1 METAFELLT
10 EDLSIS
16 EPAQKQVHVS
26 QSTGNNEWYTPP
38 QFIEAARATMGTI
51 NLDPASSAIAN
62 ETVKA
67 SEFFTKEDD
76 GLSKEWHGNVWLN
89 PPYSQPLISQFCE
102 AVAYKY
108 ESGEIQQACVLV
120 NNASETK
127 WGQRLLSVADAV
139 CFPSSRICF
148 IRPNGSKKGTPL
160 QGQMIVYMGTRT
172 KEFAANFDKFGICL
186 PIARTVKKN
195 EKEQLAFF

>member
-1 METAFELLT
+1 MMAFELLT
-10 EDLSIS
+10 EDLSIPS
-16 EPAQKQVHVS
+16 QAQKQVHVA

-38 QFIEAARATMGTI
+38 EFLFAARATMGSI
-51 NLDPASSAIAN
+51 DLDPASCAIAN
-62 ETVKA
+62 ENVKA
-67 SEFFTKEDD
+67 TKYFTETDN
-76 GLSKEWHGNVWLN
+76 GLIHQWHGNIWLN
-89 PPYSQPLISQFCE
+89 PPYAQPLISQFCE

-120 NNASETK
+120 NNGTETK
-127 WGQRLLSVADAV
+127 WGQRLLSVANAI

-172 KEFAANFDKFGICL
+172 KEFAANFEKFGVVL
-186 PIARTVKKN
+186 PIARFEKKV

>member
-1 METAFELLT
+1 MMAFELLT
-10 EDLSIS
+10 EDLSIL

-38 QFIEAARATMGTI
+38 IFIEAARATMGSI
-51 NLDPASSAIAN
+51 DLDPASCAIAN
-62 ETVKA
+62 KNVQADKY
-67 SEFFTKEDD
+67 FTEEDN
-76 GLSKEWHGNVWLN
+76 GLIKQWHGNIWLN
-89 PPYSQPLISQFCE
+89 PPYAQPLISQFCE

-108 ESGEIQQACVLV
+108 ESGEIQQACALV
-120 NNASETK
+120 NNGTETK
-127 WGQRLLSVADAV
+127 WGQRLLSVANAA

-160 QGQMIVYMGTRT
+160 QGQAIIYMGTRIS
-172 KEFAANFDKFGICL
+172 EFADEFEKFGVVL
-186 PIARTVKKN
+186 PITRMQKKN